1 MELTNI
7 NSLSSFSFSDE
18 EIKDIN
24 EMAEKAPYLNEPK
37 KKQAGPEEKRSFTS
51 FLTNNLN
58 IPVEE
63 KKDEDPIMIAEPEIP
78 ISDDDF
84 TNMMLQNIED
94 TDAYTKRDGE
104 GFLTW
109 GIKALDEA
117 TSGVPTEGITL
128 VSAGPNVG
136 KSALLLTLAWN
147 VARLNQNT
155 DGTKK
160 RKTSVLYWTIDDT
173 AKTIIPRIIA
183 SSQDVDLNVVSHPMQ
198 HQDKQAQLKRRSA
211 GFEML
216 KQSASYFRIID
227 SNIISSDVEEG
238 EKVIINHINSTKMK
252 YGDDVQVVVFIDNFH
267 DLTTNSL
274 KSTDE
279 NVISTYIAMKLKTLS
294 NVKQVPII
302 CSAEQRKSTAV
313 KRGNLFDVKNSAK
326 LGFASSLILSLFNEV
341 GYLGQ
346 NARIYW
352 ELNGAEEK
360 RPVLEAMIAKNKY
373 GSKKNRFFFNFYPE
387 RSKLTLASIEETRLY
402 NQMIIS

>member
-1 MELTNI
+1 MDYPNI
-7 NSLSSFSFSDE
+7 NQSSAYSFTE
-18 EIKDIN
+18 EDIKAIDKI
-24 EMAEKAPYLNEPK
+24 AEDNPII
-37 KKQAGPEEKRSFTS
+37 QEKSFTS

-58 IPVEE
+58 IKVENNKE
-63 KKDEDPIMIAEPEIP
+63 ENELNNINLEPEIP
-78 ISDDDF
+78 VSDDDF
-84 TNMMLQNIED
+84 TKMMLQNIEETD
-94 TDAYTKRDGE
+94 TYTKRDGE

-117 TSGVPTEGITL
+117 TNGIPTEGITL

-147 VARLNQNT
+147 VARLNQT
-155 DGTKK
+155 IDTKK
-160 RKTSVLYWTIDDT
+160 KRRTSVLYWTIDDT

-183 SSQDVDLNVVSHPMQ
+183 SSQDVDLNIVSHPMQ
-198 HQDKQAQLKRRSA
+198 HQEKIAQLKRREN
-211 GFEML
+211 GFEAL
-216 KQSASYFRIID
+216 KNASSYFRIID
-227 SNIISSDVEEG
+227 SNIISSDIEEG
-238 EKVIINHINSTKMK
+238 EKLITNHINSTRMK
-252 YGDDVQVVVFIDNFH
+252 YGDDVQVVIFIDNFH

-279 NVISTYIAMKLKTLS
+279 NIISTYIAMKLKTLS
-294 NVKQVPII
+294 LVKQVPII

-352 ELNGAEEK
+352 ELSGSEEK
-360 RPVLEAMIAKNKY
+360 RPVLEAMITKNKY

-387 RSKLTLASIEETRLY
+387 RSKLSLASIEETKLY